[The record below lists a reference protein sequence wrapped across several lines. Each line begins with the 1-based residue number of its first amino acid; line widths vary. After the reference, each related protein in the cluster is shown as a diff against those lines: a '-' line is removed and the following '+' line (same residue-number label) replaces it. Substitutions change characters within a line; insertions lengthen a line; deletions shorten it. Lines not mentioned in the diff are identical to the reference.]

1 METHPI
7 HSGHL
12 GGHKEIFLIHV
23 IWSHSLHIGQAF
35 LIGQWRL
42 CVKKHKW
49 TTNADYNEGSSM
61 LKRIFC
67 NLTHSLSS
75 EFMKCLM
82 FWRPEPCFF
91 HFWAPAWIRW
101 IEGSPMTFH
110 ISAMNFK
117 TRKGTNGG
125 IPVVD
130 SLSLSLSLSIAI
142 RRFSCSVVAF
152 TCVHRPDTP
161 SFCIF

>member
-1 METHPI
+1 M
-7 HSGHL
+7 L
-12 GGHKEIFLIHV
+12 
-23 IWSHSLHIGQAF
+23 
-35 LIGQWRL
+35 GQWRL
-42 CVKKHKW
+42 RVKKHNW

-130 SLSLSLSLSIAI
+130 SLSLSLYPSPSAGPAVVLWHLLVFADLTRQAFASFNM
-142 RRFSCSVVAF
+142 RWCSKDPYRVPSCGREMF
-152 TCVHRPDTP
+152 
-161 SFCIF
+161 